1 MNVTLIEEHEDGSA
15 TYNFD
20 MSDRER
26 TEIIKIGILAGIKKG
41 IEVEKSSRS
50 VQLTPEQIDAII
62 VEDMKRS
69 YRYAVNPGLTHPEDI
84 AYYKK
89 YKKAVAMILRHYMIK
104 TEAEEWIESV
114 NNWSDDE

>member
-20 MSDRER
+20 MSENER
-26 TEIIKIGILAGIKKG
+26 TEIIKIGILAGLEKG

-50 VQLTPEQIDAII
+50 VQLTPEQIDAIV
-62 VEDMKRS
+62 VEDMKRA
-69 YRYAVNPGLTHPEDI
+69 YRYAVKPNLTHPEDI

-89 YKKAVAMILRHYMIK
+89 YKKAIALILKHYMVRA
-104 TEAEEWIESV
+104 EAEDWIENV
-114 NNWSDDE
+114 DDWSKE